1 MAESEE
7 VRLVLN
13 LPFQLAPYKVAILPL
28 MKKDGL
34 ADKAM
39 DIYLG
44 LKKLGISCDYDESG
58 SVGKRYRRQDE
69 NGTPWCITIDYQ
81 TKEDD
86 TVTIRHRDTMEQA
99 RIKAAEVQSYLTIE
113 KYSKI

>member
-7 VRLVLN
+7 VRIVLKF
-13 LPFQLAPYKVAILPL
+13 PFQLAPYKVAILPL

-34 ADKAM
+34 ADKAQE
-39 DIYLG
+39 IYLG

-69 NGTPWCITIDYQ
+69 NGTPWCITVDYQ
-81 TKEDD
+81 SKDD
-86 TVTIRHRDTMEQA
+86 GTVTLRHRDTM
-99 RIKAAEVQSYLTIE
+99 IQSRVGISDIQNYLSIE
-113 KYSKI
+113 SFAKM